1 MKYRVKAV
9 KEIRHFL
16 EFEIEADSLQEA
28 KKRAWDLGGKE
39 KDNGTEIDSDCTY
52 FEVLETNL
60 ID

>member
-1 MKYRVKAV
+1 MKYYVKVV

-16 EFEIEADSLQEA
+16 EFEIEADSPQEA
-28 KKRAWDLGGKE
+28 KKRAWDLSEETDSGKE
-39 KDNGTEIDSDCTY
+39 INSDCTY

>member
-1 MKYRVKAV
+1 MKYSVKVV

-16 EFEIEADSLQEA
+16 EFEIEADSPQEA
-28 KKRAWDLGGKE
+28 RDRVWNLGEE
-39 KDNGTEIDSDCTY
+39 KDSGREIDSDCTY

>member
-1 MKYRVKAV
+1 MKYRVKVV

-28 KKRAWDLGGKE
+28 REKAWDLGEE
-39 KDNGTEIDSDCTY
+39 KDNGTEVDSDCTY
-52 FEVLETNL
+52 FEVLETQL